1 MADKQDTSQDFN
13 PKHRVVGA
21 IILVVLAVILVPL
34 ILHDRAPPAP
44 TQPTAEMPAP
54 DTRLVVTPLTPV
66 PLPENSSSAP
76 TAIKTIP
83 SLAAAITTPA
93 AGNQPASA
101 TREPA
106 AATENASVSD
116 TPLPGKAP
124 AKSSALHSTAVGK
137 GWIVQVGA
145 FSHADNATRLK
156 ENLVRHGYAPALDKI
171 SLNKG
176 QGVRVRVGPYTSEAD
191 ARTAQARIQR
201 EMGIKGV
208 VRAYP

>member
-1 MADKQDTSQDFN
+1 MADKQETSQDFN

-21 IILVVLAVILVPL
+21 IILVALAVILVPL

-66 PLPENSSSAP
+66 PLPENAPAP
-76 TAIKTIP
+76 TTIKTIP
-83 SLAAAITTPA
+83 SLAAPATPA
-93 AGNQPASA
+93 AGNQPAAA
-101 TREPA
+101 TRETD
-106 AATENASVSD
+106 TEGASASIGD
-116 TPLPGKAP
+116 TPLPSKAP
-124 AKSSALHSTAVGK
+124 TKPSSPTTTAVGK

-145 FSHADNATRLK
+145 FSHTDNAARLK
-156 ENLVRHGYAPALDKI
+156 ESLVRHGYAPALDKI

-191 ARTAQARIQR
+191 ARAAQARIQR
-201 EMGIKGV
+201 ELDIKGV

>member
-1 MADKQDTSQDFN
+1 MADKQETSQDFN

-44 TQPTAEMPAP
+44 TQLTAEMPAP
-54 DTRLVVTPLTPV
+54 DTRLVVTPLSPV
-66 PLPENSSSAP
+66 PLPENASAP
-76 TAIKTIP
+76 TTIKTIP
-83 SLAAAITTPA
+83 SLVAPVTTPV

-101 TREPA
+101 PREPA
-106 AATENASVSD
+106 AVTQSTSIID
-116 TPLPGKAP
+116 TPPPSKAP
-124 AKSSALHSTAVGK
+124 AKSSPSPATAVGK

-156 ENLVRHGYAPALDKI
+156 ENLVRHGYVPELDKI

-208 VRAYP
+208 VRVYP

>member
-1 MADKQDTSQDFN
+1 MADKQETSQDFN

-21 IILVVLAVILVPL
+21 IILVALAVILVPL

-66 PLPENSSSAP
+66 PLPENAPAP
-76 TAIKTIP
+76 TTIKTIP
-83 SLAAAITTPA
+83 SLAAPATPA

-101 TREPA
+101 TRETD
-106 AATENASVSD
+106 TEGASASIGD
-116 TPLPGKAP
+116 TPLPSKAP
-124 AKSSALHSTAVGK
+124 TKPSSPATTAVGK

-145 FSHADNATRLK
+145 FSHTDNAARLK
-156 ENLVRHGYAPALDKI
+156 ESLVRHGYAPALDKI

-191 ARTAQARIQR
+191 ARAAQARIQR
-201 EMGIKGV
+201 ELDIKGV